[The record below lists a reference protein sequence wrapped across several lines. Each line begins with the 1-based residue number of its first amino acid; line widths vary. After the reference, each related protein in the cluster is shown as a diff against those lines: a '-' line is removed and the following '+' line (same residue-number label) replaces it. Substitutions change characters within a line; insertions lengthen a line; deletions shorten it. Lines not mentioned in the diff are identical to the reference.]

1 MSNEMI
7 WLGGKSNIELG
18 FLVRGTSRRP
28 GLPDTVDRTL
38 NIPGRNGLYN
48 YGADIGART
57 FVYDCA
63 MITKNYMALQQA
75 VMGLAAH
82 LVDSYGKPRKLE
94 LRQRERPN
102 QTFSVQLTGA
112 FDPER
117 IMGLGMFSL
126 SLIAHDPFAYG
137 LEQIYETTITTS
149 PHVQQVQSKGNVR
162 TAPLIVLTNQGTNTL
177 SGFRITNEYLVEG

>member
-1 MSNEMI
+1 M
-7 WLGGKSNIELG
+7 ELG

-38 NIPGRNGLYN
+38 SIAGRNGLYN

-63 MITKNYMALQQA
+63 MIKRNYMELQQA

-102 QTFSVQLTGA
+102 QTFTVQLTGA

-137 LEQIYETTITTS
+137 PEQIYETTISTS
-149 PHVQQVQSKGNVR
+149 PHYEEIFSAGNVR
-162 TAPLIVLTNQGTNTL
+162 TAPLIILTNQGTN
-177 SGFRITNEYLVEG
+177 SIRKFRIANEYLIE

>member
-28 GLPDTVDRTL
+28 GLPDTVDRML

-48 YGADIGART
+48 FGADIGART

-63 MITKNYMALQQA
+63 MITKDYMALQQA
-75 VMGLAAH
+75 VMGLSAH

-102 QTFSVQLTGA
+102 QAFVVQLTGA

-137 LEQIYETTITTS
+137 REEISETTITTS
-149 PHVQQVQSKGNVR
+149 PHLENVFSGGNVR
-162 TAPLIVLTNQGTNTL
+162 TEPLIILTNQGTNVIRK
-177 SGFRITNEYLVEG
+177 FRIANEYQIE

>member
-38 NIPGRNGLYN
+38 NIPGRNGQYN

-63 MITKNYMALQQA
+63 MITKDYMALQQA
-75 VMGLAAH
+75 VMGLASH

-102 QTFSVQLTGA
+102 QAFAVQLTGS

-137 LEQIYETTITTS
+137 LEQIEEVLITTS
-149 PHVQQVQSKGNVR
+149 PYKQQVVSKGNVR
-162 TAPLIVLTNQGTNTL
+162 TAPLIVITNQGNKAL
-177 SGFRITNEYLVEG
+177 SRLRITNEYLLEG

>member
-18 FLVRGTSRRP
+18 FEVRGTSRRP

-38 NIPGRNGLYN
+38 NIPGRNGSYN
-48 YGADIGART
+48 FGADIGART

-82 LVDSYGKPRKLE
+82 LVNSYGKPRKLE

-102 QTFSVQLTGA
+102 QAFTVQLTGS

-117 IMGLGMFSL
+117 IIGLGMFSL

-137 LEQIYETTITTS
+137 LEQISEKVITTS
-149 PHVQQVQSKGNVR
+149 PDVQQIQSKGNVR
-162 TAPLIVLTNQGTNTL
+162 TAPLIVITNQGSQAITRL
-177 SGFRITNEYLVEG
+177 RITNEYLVEG

>member
-1 MSNEMI
+1 MI
-7 WLGGKSNIELG
+7 WLGGKSNVELG

-38 NIPGRNGLYN
+38 SIAGRNGLYN

-63 MITKNYMALQQA
+63 MIKRNYMELQQA
-75 VMGLAAH
+75 VMSLAAH

-102 QTFSVQLTGA
+102 QTFTVQLTGS

-126 SLIAHDPFAYG
+126 SLMAHDPFAYG
-137 LEQIYETTITTS
+137 LEQIKEKIITVS
-149 PHVQQVQSKGNVR
+149 PDVQQIQSAGNVR
-162 TAPLIVLTNQGTNTL
+162 TAPLIVITNQGNQTL
-177 SGFRITNEYLVEG
+177 TRLRITNEYLVEG